1 VLDTSAAA
9 PVAYRVIVNARNGA
23 VLARQNLVDSLSTAK
38 MAPRKAQAVV
48 AYNFSGTVPAL
59 SVL

>member
-1 VLDTSAAA
+1 
-9 PVAYRVIVNARNGA
+9 VIVNARNGA